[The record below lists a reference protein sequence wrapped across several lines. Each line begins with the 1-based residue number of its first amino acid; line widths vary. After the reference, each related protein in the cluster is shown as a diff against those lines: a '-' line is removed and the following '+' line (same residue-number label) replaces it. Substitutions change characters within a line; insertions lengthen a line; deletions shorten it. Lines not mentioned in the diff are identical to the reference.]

1 MNLGHIQERFPDSS
15 TVLFLDPLLQTF
27 APHQMKHAVLQPR
40 QDLDNMFKNR
50 KSYFVSTPEVDKA
63 FKNVDGNSL
72 SVTMGDATSFWRSSI
87 SSGYTS

>member
-1 MNLGHIQERFPDSS
+1 
-15 TVLFLDPLLQTF
+15 
-27 APHQMKHAVLQPR
+27 
-40 QDLDNMFKNR
+40 MFKSR

-72 SVTMGDATSFWRSSI
+72 SVTMGEATSFWRSSI